1 MGEAVC
7 ATRAEREPDLP
18 AGNGAC
24 EPSQRGG
31 GRGAADDI
39 AGAATASGF
48 DHPLA
53 STAPLEP
60 PVGEPLGLA
69 RDENEGVGR
78 ADRPERALEP
88 GAGVGLEDVH
98 LARGKLAADA
108 ARELAE
114 PGSCGRRRVL
124 ASEDGATGRAWQ
136 LGRRAELLAQALAE
150 AREEL
155 WSADA
160 GFGPRSAAHAEQRRR
175 DGRARVRGTR
185 RAGEERQLPEPA
197 ARAPQRDELAPP
209 DGAVLDGDL
218 SGEHDVERV
227 ALVAAPKHVGS
238 RGMVLDGEIRPDR
251 G

>member
-39 AGAATASGF
+39 AGAATASRF

-78 ADRPERALEP
+78 ADRPERALEA
-88 GAGVGLEDVH
+88 GAVVWLEDVH
-98 LARGKLAADA
+98 LACGKLAADA
-108 ARELAE
+108 ARELAD

-124 ASEDGATGRAWQ
+124 ASEDGATGRAWAWLTEQ
-136 LGRRAELLAQALAE
+136 AGVPKPVAGAQASRALGNAPGIDLSPVALRQILKPGEREDLSTE
-150 AREEL
+150 AHP
-155 WSADA
+155 APVII
-160 GFGPRSAAHAEQRRR
+160 GPTIAAW
-175 DGRARVRGTR
+175 ART
-185 RAGEERQLPEPA
+185 EPEPSTSC
-197 ARAPQRDELAPP
+197 R
-209 DGAVLDGDL
+209 
-218 SGEHDVERV
+218 
-227 ALVAAPKHVGS
+227 
-238 RGMVLDGEIRPDR
+238 MV
-251 G
+251 